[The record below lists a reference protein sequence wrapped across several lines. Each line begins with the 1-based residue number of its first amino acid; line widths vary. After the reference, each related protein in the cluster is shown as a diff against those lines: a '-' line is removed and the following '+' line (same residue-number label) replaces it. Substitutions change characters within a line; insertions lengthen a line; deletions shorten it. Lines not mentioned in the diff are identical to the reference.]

1 MLSKKYYVSSLLGL
15 SLLMSP
21 LASAMMP
28 GTPYQ
33 HGHEYGYVG
42 YVYRDGAMHHSHYH
56 PYHAF
61 GWYHK
66 PWFYR
71 QPARVIVVNPGY
83 PSPNIVIIRRH

>member
-1 MLSKKYYVSSLLGL
+1 MLSKKYCVSGLLGL

-28 GTPYQ
+28 GAPYQ
-33 HGHEYGYVG
+33 HGHGYEEYRHGY
-42 YVYRDGAMHHSHYH
+42 GAMHHSHYH
-56 PYHAF
+56 PYPAF

-83 PSPNIVIIRRH
+83 PSPSIVIIKR